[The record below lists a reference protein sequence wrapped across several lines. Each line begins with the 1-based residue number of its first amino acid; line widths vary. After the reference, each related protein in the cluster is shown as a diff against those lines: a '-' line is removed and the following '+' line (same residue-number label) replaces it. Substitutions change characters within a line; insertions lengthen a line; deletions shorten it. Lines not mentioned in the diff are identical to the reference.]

1 MLCWEYLRG
10 YALSMTVDP
19 AGIESDDLLQ
29 AAAAAGHP
37 VSERLLEEFRSRAQ
51 GLLPHPQRGPNRG
64 RKPVW
69 LYPPGAERQLVSLM
83 RWREHTKDRNVL
95 RVLLWLDGF
104 PIATSAVRESVSA
117 SLTTMTQTLERELE
131 AEASRRE
138 LDPASDREAAL
149 NSIASTLAARRGPNA
164 LPRTVR
170 VTASERTKAVE
181 LTLRLFAFG
190 ETLDT
195 TEEEA
200 ETVERV
206 LGVSPGRRQRV
217 DGDGPWLVGPAQ
229 DLFDAAQVISV
240 PRMAETLVD
249 ATDAELESAR
259 QLVAMLFRF
268 LPLVARMIGA
278 VFGNDN
284 YAGMERV
291 GHLDDHPEFVMLLVP
306 MVVAMIRA
314 GWQENLDTIATALE
328 PFPAL
333 TAEIRRVLD
342 MPSNEVERNLEGQPA
357 AVQRQAHRLIEAA
370 VDGKLNQAPHRRP

>member
-1 MLCWEYLRG
+1 M
-10 YALSMTVDP
+10 SVDP
-19 AGIESDDLLQ
+19 ARIESEHLLQ

-37 VSERLLEEFRSRAQ
+37 VSERMLEEFRSRAQ
-51 GLLPHPQRGPNRG
+51 GLLPHPQRGPNQG

-69 LYPPGAERQLVSLM
+69 LYPPGTERQLVSLM

-117 SLTTMTQTLERELE
+117 SLSTMTQTLERELD
-131 AEASRRE
+131 AEAARRG
-138 LDPASDREAAL
+138 LDPASEREAAL

-164 LPRTVR
+164 LPRPVR
-170 VTASERTKAVE
+170 VTASERTNAVE
-181 LTLRLFAFG
+181 LLLRLFAFG
-190 ETLDT
+190 ETPDT

-200 ETVERV
+200 ATVERV

-217 DGDGPWLVGPAQ
+217 NGGGPWLVGPAQ
-229 DLFDAAQVISV
+229 DLLDAAQVISV

-249 ATDAELESAR
+249 AADAELESAR

-284 YAGMERV
+284 YAGMEGV

-306 MVVAMIRA
+306 MVVGMIRA

-342 MPSNEVERNLEGQPA
+342 MPSHEVESNLEGQPA
-357 AVQRQAHRLIEAA
+357 AVQRRAHLLIDAA
-370 VDGKLNQAPHRRP
+370 LDGKLEQAPHRRP

>member
-1 MLCWEYLRG
+1 M
-10 YALSMTVDP
+10 SVNP
-19 AGIESDDLLQ
+19 AGIESEDLLQ

-37 VSERLLEEFRSRAQ
+37 VSGRMLEEFRSRTQ
-51 GLLPHPQRGPNRG
+51 GLIPRPERGANRG
-64 RKPVW
+64 RRPVW

-83 RWREHTKDRNVL
+83 RWREHTKDPNVL

-117 SLTTMTQTLERELE
+117 SLSTMTQTLERELK
-131 AEASRRE
+131 AEAARRG
-138 LDPASDREAAL
+138 LDPASEREAAL
-149 NSIASTLAARRGPNA
+149 NSIASTLAARRGPHA
-164 LPRTVR
+164 LPRPVR
-170 VTASERTKAVE
+170 VTASERTNAVE
-181 LTLRLFAFG
+181 LMLRLFAYG

-195 TEEEA
+195 TEEQA
-200 ETVERV
+200 ATVERV

-249 ATDAELESAR
+249 ATDSELESAR

-268 LPLVARMIGA
+268 LPLVARTIGA

-284 YAGMERV
+284 YAGMEGM

-306 MVVAMIRA
+306 MVIGMIRA

-342 MPSNEVERNLEGQPA
+342 MPSNEVESNLKGQPA
-357 AVQRQAHRLIEAA
+357 AVQRRAHLLIDAA
-370 VDGKLNQAPHRRP
+370 LDGKLDQAPHRRP